1 VTDLRAIALHRHGPC
16 RHAGP
21 RASAALRV
29 ILRLAEDD
37 EVALAIDARE
47 RVGAATYDGA
57 HVTLGWPDAF
67 AAAVQ
72 EALDLLLY
80 LVSEAGRHTDAPH
93 VARQWVGLARAQHLL
108 LLRMLDLA
116 DGGNRHHNAIVDRRE
131 LAGGYVQEAV

>member
-1 VTDLRAIALHRHGPC
+1 MDLRDIALYRHGPC
-16 RHAGP
+16 LHEGP

-93 VARQWVGLARAQHLL
+93 IARQWVGLARAQHLL
-108 LLRMLDLA
+108 LLRMLDLH
-116 DGGNRHHNAIVDRRE
+116 DGGSRHHNAIVDRRE
-131 LAGGYVQEAV
+131 LAGGYTQEAV

>member
-1 VTDLRAIALHRHGPC
+1 MDLRDIALYRHGPC
-16 RHAGP
+16 KHAGP

-37 EVALAIDARE
+37 EVAQAIDARE

-80 LVSEAGRHTDAPH
+80 LVAEAGRHTDAPH
-93 VARQWVGLARAQHLL
+93 IARQWVGLARAQHLL

-116 DGGNRHHNAIVDRRE
+116 DGGNRHHNAILDRMD
-131 LAGGYVQEAV
+131 LTSGSASGAA

>member
-1 VTDLRAIALHRHGPC
+1 MDLRDIALHRHGPC
-16 RHAGP
+16 RHEGP
-21 RASAALRV
+21 RASGALRV

-37 EVALAIDARE
+37 EVAQAIDARE

-80 LVSEAGRHTDAPH
+80 LVAEAGRHTDAPR

-108 LLRMLDLA
+108 LLRMLDLH
-116 DGGNRHHNAIVDRRE
+116 DGGSRHHNAIVDRLE
-131 LAGGYVQEAV
+131 LPGGFVQEAV

>member
-1 VTDLRAIALHRHGPC
+1 MDLRAIALHRHGPC
-16 RHAGP
+16 LHVGP

-37 EVALAIDARE
+37 EVARAIDARE

-67 AAAVQ
+67 AAAAQ

-80 LVSEAGRHTDAPH
+80 LTAEAGRHVDAPH

-116 DGGNRHHNAIVDRRE
+116 DGGSRHHNAIVDRRE
-131 LAGGYVQEAV
+131 LAGGFVQEAV

>member
-1 VTDLRAIALHRHGPC
+1 MDLRALALHKHGPC
-16 RHAGP
+16 RHEGP

-29 ILRLAEDD
+29 ILGLAEDD
-37 EVALAIDARE
+37 EVALAVDARE

-57 HVTLGWPDAF
+57 CVTVGWPDAF
-67 AAAVQ
+67 AAAAQ

-80 LVSEAGRHTDAPH
+80 LAAEAGRHTDAPH

-116 DGGNRHHNAIVDRRE
+116 DGGNRHHDAIVDRRV
-131 LAGGYVQEAV
+131 LSGAA

>member
-1 VTDLRAIALHRHGPC
+1 MDLRDIALHRHGPC
-16 RHAGP
+16 RHEGP

-57 HVTLGWPDAF
+57 YVTLGWPDAF

-80 LVSEAGRHTDAPH
+80 LTAEAGRHTDAPH
-93 VARQWVGLARAQHLL
+93 VARQWVGLARHQHLT
-108 LLRMLDLA
+108 LLRMLDLH

-131 LAGGYVQEAV
+131 LPGGFVQEAV

>member
-1 VTDLRAIALHRHGPC
+1 MDLPAIALHRHGPC
-16 RHAGP
+16 RHEGP

-29 ILRLAEDD
+29 ILLLSEDD
-37 EVALAIDARE
+37 EVAQAIDARE

-80 LVSEAGRHTDAPH
+80 LAAEAGRHTDAPH

-108 LLRMLDLA
+108 LLRMLDLH
-116 DGGNRHHNAIVDRRE
+116 DGGNRHHDAIVDRRV
-131 LAGGYVQEAV
+131 LSGAA

>member
-1 VTDLRAIALHRHGPC
+1 MTDLRAIALHRHGPC